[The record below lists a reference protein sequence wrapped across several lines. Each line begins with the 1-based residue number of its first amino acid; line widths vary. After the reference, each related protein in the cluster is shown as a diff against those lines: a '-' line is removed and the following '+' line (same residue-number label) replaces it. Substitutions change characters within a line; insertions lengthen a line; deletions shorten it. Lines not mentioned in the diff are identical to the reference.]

1 MININKIKLRH
12 HFIDRY
18 IFMGPRKNSNPL
30 KKKGRSSK
38 NFFRKISGIILKCKL
53 IRLIGENK
61 LNI

>member
-30 KKKGRSSK
+30 KKRTVLEKFFPE
-38 NFFRKISGIILKCKL
+38 NFWDNSQMQAYKINRGK
-53 IRLIGENK
+53 
-61 LNI
+61 

>member
-30 KKKGRSSK
+30 KKKDGP
-38 NFFRKISGIILKCKL
+38 RKIFSGKFL
-53 IRLIGENK
+53 G
-61 LNI
+61 